1 MSDNR
6 KKIKAEYRKRATKS
20 VTVQFYK
27 NTEQP
32 LIEHLEQQPNK
43 SGYIKGL
50 IKEDIE
56 KNRNDFQNRKVVMLQ
71 VVQNSQKQRIIFGY
85 FANRKKVPQVVLYS

>member
-1 MSDNR
+1 MTIL
-6 KKIKAEYRKRATKS
+6 KKKEEKLRRTKCQITERRSKRNIEKRATKS

-56 KNRNDFQNRKVVMLQ
+56 KNN
-71 VVQNSQKQRIIFGY
+71 
-85 FANRKKVPQVVLYS
+85 

>member
-1 MSDNR
+1 MPDNR

-56 KNRNDFQNRKVVMLQ
+56 KNNNIDY
-71 VVQNSQKQRIIFGY
+71 SRIY
-85 FANRKKVPQVVLYS
+85 VLKTAVFLFL

>member
-1 MSDNR
+1 MTILKR

-56 KNRNDFQNRKVVMLQ
+56 KNN
-71 VVQNSQKQRIIFGY
+71 
-85 FANRKKVPQVVLYS
+85 

>member
-6 KKIKAEYRKRATKS
+6 KKTKAEYRKRATKS

-32 LIEHLEQQPNK
+32 LIEHLEQQPNTLKDLSKKILKKIIK
-43 SGYIKGL
+43 SMF
-50 IKEDIE
+50 
-56 KNRNDFQNRKVVMLQ
+56 NRCSWQFCQTNTTSGTK
-71 VVQNSQKQRIIFGY
+71 
-85 FANRKKVPQVVLYS
+85 

>member
-1 MSDNR
+1 MPDNR

-20 VTVQFYK
+20 VTVQFFK

-56 KNRNDFQNRKVVMLQ
+56 KNN
-71 VVQNSQKQRIIFGY
+71 
-85 FANRKKVPQVVLYS
+85 

>member
-1 MSDNR
+1 MPDNR

-56 KNRNDFQNRKVVMLQ
+56 KNKITYITNARSGDITTAIVEYYKEVE
-71 VVQNSQKQRIIFGY
+71 
-85 FANRKKVPQVVLYS
+85 

>member
-1 MSDNR
+1 MCI
-6 KKIKAEYRKRATKS
+6 KKKEEKLRRTKCQTTERRPKQNIEKEQTKS

-56 KNRNDFQNRKVVMLQ
+56 KNN
-71 VVQNSQKQRIIFGY
+71 
-85 FANRKKVPQVVLYS
+85 